1 MNPEQKAYR
10 LQVVTVV
17 FVSFLIAV
25 VLGFLGAVLY
35 QAAHRAQDRRDAKL
49 FFCIQIDQLKQVQR
63 DDINKR
69 IATQEKFLRD
79 HPHGIPGI
87 PARLIQQGIE
97 NSIRLREKLRSD
109 VERCLNA

>member
-35 QAAHRAQDRRDAKL
+35 QAGSRSADRRDTRL
-49 FFCIQIDQLKQVQR
+49 FFCLQIDQLKTVQR
-63 DDINKR
+63 DDLDKTID
-69 IATQEKFLRD
+69 TQQKFLQN

-87 PARLIQQGIE
+87 PARLIQDGIDR
-97 NSIRLREKLRSD
+97 NLRLRDKLRSD